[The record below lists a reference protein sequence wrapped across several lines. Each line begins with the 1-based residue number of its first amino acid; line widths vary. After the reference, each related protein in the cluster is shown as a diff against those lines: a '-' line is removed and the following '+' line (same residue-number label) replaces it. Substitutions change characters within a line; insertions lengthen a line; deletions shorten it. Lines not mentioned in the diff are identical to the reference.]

1 VLIRYSRISQLESR
15 NRLIAAEKTV
25 RLSDEERTIRQNEAT
40 VFAKL
45 SSPPIIVD
53 SLNHLLEQRQ
63 REEKEKEEE
72 QPPEQQAKRPR
83 SES

>member
-1 VLIRYSRISQLESR
+1 VHGFDISRISQLFSR

-25 RLSDEERTIRQNEAT
+25 RLSDEERMIRQNEAT
-40 VFAKL
+40 VFATI
-45 SSPPIIVD
+45 SSPPMIVD
-53 SLNHLLEQRQ
+53 SLNHLMEQRK
-63 REEKEKEEE
+63 REDEEE